1 MSSRPQQ
8 VSSSNEASTV
18 HQLNSPQDDFASIS
32 ALRATGT
39 QDMQHG
45 LLGSG
50 LSQDSMSMFSR
61 SSGLPSQELLMRS
74 REGLMN
80 HLPMSM
86 SSSLPSGSMSMGS
99 SLPSTYP
106 AVNSLNPSLLVRD
119 SLINPELQFRGGL
132 GSSEYTGGHGQSTIS
147 DADISHDYIQRRLQQ
162 RQKQQQHQMQQESR
176 LLYDNV
182 MGSSRN
188 IANPSSQQFST
199 QSVYSSMKNIP
210 SYGSSGGHLDSSLLR
225 KNQDQA
231 FLLNRSEQG
240 ESSVLSNQLF
250 QQMNYQLRLQEEE
263 LALRKSQLERVG
275 LNSSMSSSIGIGS
288 FQNEISSGLP
298 SNLDLPSDF
307 KFSPFPL
314 HGNTDAS
321 HNQKTAGRSE
331 LIFANSSIAGITPSR
346 STSVE
351 TTPNGKVFYFPCR
364 ARGMDQ
370 GHNFDSAYFTVPDGL
385 DHGADLYCSYRA
397 CRAEGCK
404 FRYCAVCKAPAA
416 RRNFRKRHGH
426 GEHPKDKGNKEETC
440 TEKKE
445 EVDPQESSHET
456 SEKNISEVLHDATES
471 SKLPEELKT
480 DSDPVDATSVKSSK
494 VRPRPDDSYE
504 ELLKT
509 EDLNDCWD
517 KLLISRPDASEKPLM
532 DAWILKV
539 TALNERMNRQKSR
552 KILE

>member
-1 MSSRPQQ
+1 MSNRPQQ
-8 VSSSNEASTV
+8 VNSSNESSVAHHHYLHSPNQDDDFSGIAGMSALQRAAQHHGSSL
-18 HQLNSPQDDFASIS
+18 HQGVGGGLPQDSMSNIFSSNQDLLMRSSRQGLMDHHLPMAMGGGSNS
-32 ALRATGT
+32 LQSNSLNPAT
-39 QDMQHG
+39 HG
-45 LLGSG
+45 LLG
-50 LSQDSMSMFSR
+50 
-61 SSGLPSQELLMRS
+61 
-74 REGLMN
+74 N
-80 HLPMSM
+80 H
-86 SSSLPSGSMSMGS
+86 
-99 SLPSTYP
+99 
-106 AVNSLNPSLLVRD
+106 
-119 SLINPELQFRGGL
+119 PELQYLTGFGG
-132 GSSEYTGGHGQSTIS
+132 GVGGQDGPNGRPDMP
-147 DADISHDYIQRRLQQ
+147 DADLLSHDQLLQRRLQQ
-162 RQKQQQHQMQQESR
+162 QQMLHQQQQSR
-176 LLYDNV
+176 LLYET
-182 MGSSRN
+182 MGSAASRS
-188 IANPSSQQFST
+188 AASGLSSSCQPFSSARDMYPSMNMNSLS
-199 QSVYSSMKNIP
+199 
-210 SYGSSGGHLDSSLLR
+210 SYGSPGGHLDSALHRQNEDPS
-225 KNQDQA
+225 
-231 FLLNRSEQG
+231 FLLNRNAQE
-240 ESSVLSNQLF
+240 EKNQLL
-250 QQMNYQLRLQEEE
+250 QQMNFQLHLQEQE
-263 LALRKSQLERVG
+263 LALRKSQLERAG
-275 LNSSMSSSIGIGS
+275 LSSMSV
-288 FQNEISSGLP
+288 
-298 SNLDLPSDF
+298 
-307 KFSPFPL
+307 
-314 HGNTDAS
+314 AS
-321 HNQKTAGRSE
+321 LGMGQSYLNPMASVGPVQDCVEPQQQQPENNQEVAGRSE

-509 EDLNDCWD
+509 EDLNNCWD

-539 TALNERMNRQKSR
+539 TALNERMNRQKAR
-552 KILE
+552 KFWSEGT